1 VTETGADPL
10 EGIRDRSI
18 RVPLDIPLGS
28 PVRLVWPKGASQADA
43 LSLLSRFGPL
53 SSMVLTSL
61 RDVGVRARTDELQEL
76 WDLVLRDAFPDADA
90 KAPGGE
96 PVATARTAVLYWR
109 LVALFAQL
117 AEELAALCAAI
128 ETWTLADRG
137 RFEDCQ
143 IGKDYLLWR
152 LPPRASLNGV
162 LRRFADA
169 NAMASLIHY
178 PTATDLAPF
187 FLTAKQARILD
198 RLGQR
203 SSQTAASLCQ
213 LAAELMTDD
222 VQRTFVRWKHR
233 VTATSPNV
241 VPLWL
246 PADVDEVGDAV
257 QHRFDHGFGIID
269 WAPQPSARPQLI
281 LWPAE
286 RIDFAAYQ
294 GASSGILQLMILL
307 LDAALRH
314 GLGTVTCF
322 PYITLP
328 AAPLSSAERRAIDAL
343 EASDYRLQVLVAGVR
358 PQGRRRGVR
367 RATF

>member
-1 VTETGADPL
+1 M

-28 PVRLVWPKGASQADA
+28 PFRLVWPQGADQSDADG
-43 LSLLSRFGPL
+43 LLSRFGPL

-61 RDVGVRARTDELQEL
+61 RDVGVQARTDELQEL
-76 WDLVLRDAFPDADA
+76 WDLALRDAFPDADA
-90 KAPGGE
+90 KAPGGV
-96 PVATARTAVLYWR
+96 PVATVRTAVLYWR
-109 LVALFAQL
+109 LIALFAQL

-128 ETWTLADRG
+128 ETWVLADRV
-137 RFEDCQ
+137 RFEHCH
-143 IGKDYLLWR
+143 IGREYLLWK
-152 LPPRASLNGV
+152 LPSRTPLSAV

-178 PTATDLAPF
+178 PRAKDLTPF
-187 FLTAKQARILD
+187 FVTAKQARLLD
-198 RLGQR
+198 GLGQR
-203 SSQTAASLCQ
+203 SAQTAASLCR

-246 PADVDEVGDAV
+246 PAEVDEVGDAV
-257 QHRFDHGFGIID
+257 EHRFNHGFGIID
-269 WAPQPSARPQLI
+269 WAPQPTARPQLI

-286 RIDFAAYQ
+286 RIDFVAYR
-294 GASSGILQLMILL
+294 GASSGLLQLMTLL
-307 LDAALRH
+307 LDGALRH
-314 GLGTVTCF
+314 GLGAVTCF

-328 AAPLSSAERRAIDAL
+328 TEPVTAAERRAIDAL
-343 EASDYRLQVLVAGVR
+343 EASDYRLQVLVAGVA
-358 PQGRRRGVR
+358 PQGRRRARGCSLVPCL
-367 RATF
+367 